1 MILPNENEI
10 LAVGLLLPENDSGKL
25 HQWCYIYSSGGGY
38 RQVCVQGILRLR

>member
-25 HQWCYIYSSGGGY
+25 HQWCYIYSSGGGIAKF
-38 RQVCVQGILRLR
+38 VCKGF